1 MNLRSVVSIAIQTLL
16 RHRLRT
22 ILTMLGIAIG
32 ISAVIATVAIGQAG
46 QRQVEEQ
53 LNQLGENL
61 VWIEAG
67 SANVQGVRTGTGNT
81 AKLTYDDMAS
91 VLTSVPLIK
100 SASPQVDARVQIVNG
115 NQNWSTTFR
124 GVGPNFLQ
132 IRRWTLAAG
141 DNFSDQDV
149 ENFATVCLLGQT
161 VADILFPN
169 GNAVGN
175 TIRVSNLPF
184 KVLGVLTPKGYSAT
198 GQDQDD
204 FILMPYSTAQHK
216 VKGIM
221 WYDDIMTS
229 AISAEAITPAI
240 DQITALLRERHRIRP
255 GQQDDFNIRR
265 PEEFLKA
272 QEDAKR
278 TFTIMLASIAS
289 VSLLVGGIG
298 VMNIMLVSVTERTR
312 EIGVRMAVGATEV
325 DVRTQFLAEAVVLSL
340 LGGMLG
346 VAGGY
351 LCAQGLSQALNWP
364 VFVSGQAIVTAV
376 LFSAAIGI
384 FFGYYPA
391 RRAAALDPIEALR
404 YE

>member
-1 MNLRSVVSIAIQTLL
+1 MNLRSVLSIAIQTLL

-32 ISAVIATVAIGQAG
+32 ISAVIATVAIGEAG

-81 AKLTYDDMAS
+81 AKLTYDDMQS

-100 SASPQVDARVQIVNG
+100 SASPQVDGRTQIVNG
-115 NQNWSTTFR
+115 NQNWNTTFR
-124 GVGPNFLQ
+124 GVGPNFIA
-132 IRRWTLAAG
+132 IRRWSLAQG
-141 DNFSDQDV
+141 DDFTDQDV
-149 ENFATVCLLGQT
+149 DNFATVCLLGKS

-169 GNAVGN
+169 GDAVGN
-175 TIRVSNLPF
+175 TVRVSHLPF
-184 KVLGVLTPKGYSAT
+184 KVLGVLAAKGYSAT

-216 VKGIM
+216 VKGIS

-229 AISAEAITPAI
+229 AISADAITPAI
-240 DQITALLRERHRIRP
+240 DQVTALLRERHRMRP
-255 GQQDDFNIRR
+255 GQPDDFNIRR

-272 QEDAKR
+272 QQDAKR

-312 EIGVRMAVGATEV
+312 EIGVRMAVGATEA
-325 DVRTQFLAEAVVLSL
+325 DVRTQFLAEAIVLSL
-340 LGGMLG
+340 LGGVLG

-351 LCAQGLSQALNWP
+351 LSAKGLSQALSWP
-364 VFVSGQAIVTAV
+364 MFVSGQAIVTAV

-391 RRAAALDPIEALR
+391 RQAAALDPIEALR